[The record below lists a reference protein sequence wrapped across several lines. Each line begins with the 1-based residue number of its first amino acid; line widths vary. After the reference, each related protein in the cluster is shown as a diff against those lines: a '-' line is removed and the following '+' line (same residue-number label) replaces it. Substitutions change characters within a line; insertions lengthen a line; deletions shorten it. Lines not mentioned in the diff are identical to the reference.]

1 MAKGDDLLNILI
13 SISEMVNV
21 VAKNLYR
28 SFGFEEHFVEY
39 VEEGDETV
47 ALLRME

>member
-21 VAKNLYR
+21 VAKNLKK
-28 SFGFEEHFVEY
+28 
-39 VEEGDETV
+39 
-47 ALLRME
+47 LLAILRKKKTTIKTES